1 MNLIR
6 LTERIWVYPYEEERD
21 RPNLCYIHGD
31 RWSLAAD
38 AGHSA
43 NHTRDFYG
51 ALEKEGLPMPEITVL
66 THWHWD
72 HTLGMHAIH
81 GLSIANELTNR
92 YLTDFHNRIKDE
104 GTGFFFNLDE
114 TIRGEYGNGETVV
127 VTLADM
133 VFRGEMLLDPGNCPV
148 RILQAES
155 PHTDDSTLIDVTEE
169 MVLILG
175 DSTSGVFPDWTVDSV
190 PAGKLA
196 DTIRKINPEIC
207 IHGHLKPLSPEE
219 IIRNML
225 DQ

>member
-104 GTGFFFNLDE
+104 EPGFSSIWTRPSAGNTETGKRSLSHWQIWFSGEKCCLIPE
-114 TIRGEYGNGETVV
+114 TA
-127 VTLADM
+127 L
-133 VFRGEMLLDPGNCPV
+133 
-148 RILQAES
+148 
-155 PHTDDSTLIDVTEE
+155 
-169 MVLILG
+169 
-175 DSTSGVFPDWTVDSV
+175 
-190 PAGKLA
+190 
-196 DTIRKINPEIC
+196 
-207 IHGHLKPLSPEE
+207 
-219 IIRNML
+219 
-225 DQ
+225 